1 MEAHTVNTH
10 PLPESGS
17 QPRREQDTAAL
28 VRAAAAGDETAW
40 TTLVRRLSPSLRA
53 AARGFR
59 LDHADVEDVVQSTWL
74 AAVEHI
80 AEVRSPEALPA
91 WLLVTARREA
101 LRKHQQFVREV
112 VTDDPP
118 AEAASNREAPHCVLV
133 DREQRELVAAAVGR
147 LPSRQRVL
155 LDTMLS
161 APDASYDSLATSLD
175 MPVGSIGP
183 TRRRALE
190 RLQRDRGLAALV
202 QA

>member
-1 MEAHTVNTH
+1 MEEHTVSTQA
-10 PLPESGS
+10 LPDSAS
-17 QPRREQDTAAL
+17 PPRQSDDMSAL
-28 VRAAAAGDETAW
+28 VRAAAARDEVAW
-40 TTLVRRLSPSLRA
+40 STLVRRLTPTLRA

-80 AEVRSPEALPA
+80 AEVRRPEALPA

-112 VTDDPP
+112 ATDDPP
-118 AEAASNREAPHCVLV
+118 AEVAPERESAHSVTV
-133 DREQRELVAAAVGR
+133 ARERREIVAAAVGR
-147 LPSRQRVL
+147 LPGRQRVL
-155 LDTMLS
+155 LGTLLTE
-161 APDASYDSLATSLD
+161 PDAPYDRIAASLD

-190 RLQRDRGLAALV
+190 RLQRDRGLVSLLA
-202 QA
+202 

>member
-1 MEAHTVNTH
+1 MEEHTVNSH
-10 PLPESGS
+10 PLPHSASPPHRGD
-17 QPRREQDTAAL
+17 DTATL
-28 VRAAAAGDETAW
+28 VRAAAAGDEKAW
-40 TTLVRRLSPSLRA
+40 STLVRRLTPSLRA

-80 AEVRSPEALPA
+80 TEVRRPEALPA

-118 AEAASNREAPHCVLV
+118 AEVESDREAPHRVLV

-147 LPSRQRVL
+147 LPRRQRVL
-155 LDTMLS
+155 LDTMLTE
-161 APDASYDSLATSLD
+161 PDASYDVIATSLA

-190 RLQRDRGLAALV
+190 RLQRDRGLTALV
-202 QA
+202 RV

>member
-1 MEAHTVNTH
+1 MNSH
-10 PLPESGS
+10 PLPEFASP
-17 QPRREQDTAAL
+17 PRRGDDTATL
-28 VRAAAAGDETAW
+28 VRAAAAGDEIAW
-40 TTLVRRLSPSLRA
+40 STLVRRLTPSLRA

-80 AEVRSPEALPA
+80 ADVRRPEALPA

-112 VTDDPP
+112 VTEDPP
-118 AEAASNREAPHCVLV
+118 PEAASNREAPHCVLV
-133 DREQRELVAAAVGR
+133 DRERRALVAAAVDR

-155 LDTMLS
+155 LDTLLTE
-161 APDASYDSLATSLD
+161 PDASYDAIATSLD

-190 RLQRDRGLAALV
+190 RLQRDRGLTALV
-202 QA
+202 RA

>member
-1 MEAHTVNTH
+1 MNTQ
-10 PLPESGS
+10 PLPQSGS
-17 QPRREQDTAAL
+17 QPHRGDDTATL

-40 TTLVRRLSPSLRA
+40 STLVRRLTPSLRA

-59 LDHADVEDVVQSTWL
+59 LDHADVDDVVQNTWL

-80 AEVRSPEALPA
+80 AEVRRPEALPA

-118 AEAASNREAPHCVLV
+118 PEVAPHREAPHHALV
-133 DREQRELVAAAVGR
+133 DRERRELVAAAVGR

-155 LDTMLS
+155 LDTMLTE
-161 APDASYDSLATSLD
+161 PDASYDAIAANLA

-190 RLQRDRGLAALV
+190 RLQRDRGLTALV
-202 QA
+202 RG